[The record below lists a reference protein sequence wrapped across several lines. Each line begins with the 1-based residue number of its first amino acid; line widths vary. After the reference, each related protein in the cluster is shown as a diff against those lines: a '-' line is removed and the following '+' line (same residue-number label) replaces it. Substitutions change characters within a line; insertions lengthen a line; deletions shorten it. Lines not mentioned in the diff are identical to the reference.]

1 MSRSSEDSSP
11 PEDGSP
17 RDPSSPLAVRIRRLS
32 KRFGGVQALDEM
44 ELDVERGT
52 VHAVIGENGAG
63 KSTLMKILAGVV
75 AADAGEIEL
84 DGEAA
89 QIRSAKDARAHRIG
103 IVYQE
108 LSLFPT
114 RSTLANLFTERE
126 PTQAGLVSR
135 REMRRRART
144 VVEAIGLRVDH
155 DRPVSELP
163 IGDRQL
169 VELSRVLL
177 TEPRLLILDEPNSA
191 LNERETRRLFDVLR
205 GLAGRGITV
214 LYVSHRLEEVFEI
227 CSRITV
233 MRNGRAVL
241 TKDTAALTLPEA
253 IAAMIGRQ
261 QEELFPP
268 PLPPREGVEPRR
280 LSVRGLSAGR
290 SLSNVSFDATSG
302 EVVGLAGLEGSG
314 VSQLMGVL
322 FGTTNA
328 DEGEA
333 VFPDGKGLPHSATQ
347 AARRGISLVPADR
360 RRQGLMLDGSVARN
374 VAHVSVGALRKRSP
388 WVSRG
393 ELRERAERE
402 IEALRIKT
410 PSPWTTVGNLSGG
423 NQQKVVVGK
432 WLEIAPDVVFLDD
445 PTRGVD
451 VGAKREIF
459 GIIRQLSADGRIVLF
474 RSTELPELIGLCDR
488 ILVFYRGRLAG
499 EVAGAALDS
508 RTLLHAI
515 NTGEVEEAAA

>member
-1 MSRSSEDSSP
+1 MPLMEQP
-11 PEDGSP
+11 HTEDGP
-17 RDPSSPLAVRIRRLS
+17 LGPSSPLAVHIRGLS
-32 KRFGGVQALDEM
+32 KRFGGVLALDGM
-44 ELDVERGT
+44 ELDVEQAT
-52 VHAVIGENGAG
+52 IHAVIGENGAG

-84 DGEAA
+84 DGQPV
-89 QIRSAKDARAHRIG
+89 QIHSAKDARRHRIG

-126 PTQAGLVSR
+126 PTQGGLVSR
-135 REMRRRART
+135 REMRRRARA
-144 VVEAIGLRVDH
+144 VVEAIGLAVDL

-169 VELSRVLL
+169 VEICRVLL

-191 LNERETRRLFDVLR
+191 LNERETHRLFDVLR
-205 GLAGRGITV
+205 GLGKRGITI

-227 CSRITV
+227 CGRITV

-241 TKDTAALTLPEA
+241 TKPTPRLTIPEA
-253 IAAMIGRQ
+253 IEAMIGRRE
-261 QEELFPP
+261 EELFPP
-268 PLPPREGVEPRR
+268 PLPPKEGVEARR
-280 LSVRGLSAGR
+280 LSVRGLTSGR
-290 SLSNVSFDATSG
+290 ALRDVSFDASSG

-322 FGTTNA
+322 FGTTKA
-328 DEGEA
+328 EAGEA
-333 VFPDGKGLPHSATQ
+333 TFPDGKGLPHSATQ

-360 RRQGLMLDGSVARN
+360 RKQGLMLAGSVARN
-374 VAHVSVGALRKRSP
+374 IAHVSVGALRKRSP
-388 WVSRG
+388 WLSRD
-393 ELRERAERE
+393 ELRDRARHQ
-402 IEALRIKT
+402 IDALRIRT

-432 WLEIAPDVVFLDD
+432 WLEVAPDVVFLDD

-459 GIIRQLSADGRIVLF
+459 QIVRQLSAEGRIVLF

-499 EVAGAALDS
+499 EVGGAELDS

-515 NTGEVEEAAA
+515 NTGEIEMREAV